1 MIDCKPLI
9 VVVHENTETLEALQL
24 LLSEHDCLVSTFT
37 SAARSTEFIGRSKP
51 DLVLAQDPGPK
62 NGIAFL
68 ETIKKMSPFSESILL
83 PAPLDLVGARRLR
96 QGQADEILRIVDRIL
111 GVTVFP
117 ETRRIPHTRHF
128 VL

>member
-1 MIDCKPLI
+1 MIECKPLI

-62 NGIAFL
+62 KGIEFL
-68 ETIKKMSPFSESILL
+68 ETIKRMSPSTEPILL

-96 QGQADEILRIVDRIL
+96 QAQADEILRIVDRLL

-117 ETRRIPHTRHF
+117 ETRRIPLTRHF
-128 VL
+128 AL